1 MTFADRQLT
10 LAKFCRRLRG
20 VNTNNVRKDLYH
32 LSVLYR
38 QGGSYRLYAKYR
50 DSHFEEKT
58 DGNGKL
64 TLIVLDKGK
73 QLLTKL
79 YLDGKLT
86 MKKGY
91 DGPLKVIGA

>member
-1 MTFADRQLT
+1 MLDKGKQLLT
-10 LAKFCRRLRG
+10 K
-20 VNTNNVRKDLYH
+20 LY
-32 LSVLYR
+32 L
-38 QGGSYRLYAKYR
+38 
-50 DSHFEEKT
+50 D
-58 DGNGKL
+58 GKL